1 MDLRNKSLAR
11 RVGRLTVPGLLFL
24 ASLVLVIIAL
34 VSEESGKGPDV
45 RVVKNWV
52 LIAAAIVGAY
62 AILAG
67 LGRGGLAANP
77 GRVGFS
83 LALMIV
89 LFYVSMQELRVPRF
103 HFLSLSATVVQMVI
117 LLLIAGPMVVRA
129 FSIGVPDLTPKD
141 LVTRLR

>member
-1 MDLRNKSLAR
+1 MAVRNKSLAR
-11 RVGRLTVPGLLFL
+11 RVGRVTIPGLLFL
-24 ASLVLVIIAL
+24 ASLVLVILTL
-34 VSEESGKGPDV
+34 VVEEMGKGPDL

-62 AILAG
+62 AVLSS
-67 LGRGGLAANP
+67 LGRGGLTASP
-77 GRVGFS
+77 GRTGTM

-103 HFLSLSATVVQMVI
+103 HFLSLPASVVQMLV

-129 FSIGVPDLTPKD
+129 FRINMPDVAPKD
-141 LVTRLR
+141 IVTRLR